1 MVHLLAASLRSVS
14 LFCCSFFQTALILF
28 KFAQRDCASP
38 MIPIFF
44 KTFPIQLTTTNL
56 AQAQYYKNPVFYI
69 ELIEN
74 EFAAAI
80 QNFNHCGSK
89 KFESSAKRISSRG
102 QLTKI
107 LQQISIREKLSSL
120 IIASSAFLL
129 MGTMT
134 ALWSNPYFIR
144 MTEENVWDYLI
155 LSVEALLIGLFFG
168 IRAPRCATKK
178 AVIGG
183 IFLFFW
189 FWLLSL

>member
-1 MVHLLAASLRSVS
+1 M
-14 LFCCSFFQTALILF
+14 
-28 KFAQRDCASP
+28 
-38 MIPIFF
+38 
-44 KTFPIQLTTTNL
+44 
-56 AQAQYYKNPVFYI
+56 
-69 ELIEN
+69 
-74 EFAAAI
+74 
-80 QNFNHCGSK
+80 
-89 KFESSAKRISSRG
+89 
-102 QLTKI
+102 KI

-178 AVIGG
+178 AGIGWIFGFGCSACNKFLLLLFSSTFILTYFEPVRHYVDVFRYTFVFICSSPKITIAACCFMWKILQWRSCCRFKKNVIKSAKKNHADS
-183 IFLFFW
+183 ICTVFEI
-189 FWLLSL
+189 LLLACRI

>member
-1 MVHLLAASLRSVS
+1 M
-14 LFCCSFFQTALILF
+14 
-28 KFAQRDCASP
+28 
-38 MIPIFF
+38 
-44 KTFPIQLTTTNL
+44 
-56 AQAQYYKNPVFYI
+56 
-69 ELIEN
+69 
-74 EFAAAI
+74 
-80 QNFNHCGSK
+80 
-89 KFESSAKRISSRG
+89 
-102 QLTKI
+102 KI

-178 AVIGG
+178 AGIGRILG
-183 IFLFFW
+183 FFGFGCSACNKFILFLFSSTF
-189 FWLLSL
+189 FLTYFEPVRHYVDVLGILLFSHALLQKLLLRHAVLSEKSFNREVAAGLKKM

>member
-1 MVHLLAASLRSVS
+1 M
-14 LFCCSFFQTALILF
+14 
-28 KFAQRDCASP
+28 
-38 MIPIFF
+38 
-44 KTFPIQLTTTNL
+44 
-56 AQAQYYKNPVFYI
+56 
-69 ELIEN
+69 
-74 EFAAAI
+74 
-80 QNFNHCGSK
+80 
-89 KFESSAKRISSRG
+89 
-102 QLTKI
+102 KI

-178 AVIGG
+178 AGIGG
-183 IFLFFW
+183 ILGFFW

>member
-1 MVHLLAASLRSVS
+1 M
-14 LFCCSFFQTALILF
+14 
-28 KFAQRDCASP
+28 
-38 MIPIFF
+38 
-44 KTFPIQLTTTNL
+44 
-56 AQAQYYKNPVFYI
+56 
-69 ELIEN
+69 
-74 EFAAAI
+74 
-80 QNFNHCGSK
+80 
-89 KFESSAKRISSRG
+89 
-102 QLTKI
+102 KI

-178 AVIGG
+178 AGIGG
-183 IFLFFW
+183 ILGFFCFDCSVCKKFL
-189 FWLLSL
+189 LLLFSSTFILTYFEPVRHYVDVLGILLFSHALLQKLLLRHAVLSEKSFNGEVAAGSKKM

>member
-1 MVHLLAASLRSVS
+1 M
-14 LFCCSFFQTALILF
+14 
-28 KFAQRDCASP
+28 
-38 MIPIFF
+38 
-44 KTFPIQLTTTNL
+44 
-56 AQAQYYKNPVFYI
+56 
-69 ELIEN
+69 
-74 EFAAAI
+74 
-80 QNFNHCGSK
+80 
-89 KFESSAKRISSRG
+89 
-102 QLTKI
+102 KI

-178 AVIGG
+178 AGIGG
-183 IFLFFW
+183 ILGFFGFGCSACNKFL
-189 FWLLSL
+189 LLLFSSTFILTYFEPVRHYVDVLGILLFSYALLQKLLLRHAVLSEKSVNGEVAASSKKM

>member
-1 MVHLLAASLRSVS
+1 M
-14 LFCCSFFQTALILF
+14 
-28 KFAQRDCASP
+28 
-38 MIPIFF
+38 
-44 KTFPIQLTTTNL
+44 
-56 AQAQYYKNPVFYI
+56 
-69 ELIEN
+69 
-74 EFAAAI
+74 
-80 QNFNHCGSK
+80 
-89 KFESSAKRISSRG
+89 
-102 QLTKI
+102 KI

-178 AVIGG
+178 AGIGG
-183 IFLFFW
+183 ILGFFGFGCSICNNFFLLFSSTFILTY
-189 FWLLSL
+189 FEPVRHYVGVLGILLFSHALLQKLLLRHAVLSEKSFNREVAAGSKKCN

>member
-1 MVHLLAASLRSVS
+1 M
-14 LFCCSFFQTALILF
+14 
-28 KFAQRDCASP
+28 
-38 MIPIFF
+38 
-44 KTFPIQLTTTNL
+44 
-56 AQAQYYKNPVFYI
+56 
-69 ELIEN
+69 
-74 EFAAAI
+74 
-80 QNFNHCGSK
+80 
-89 KFESSAKRISSRG
+89 
-102 QLTKI
+102 KI

-178 AVIGG
+178 AGIGG
-183 IFLFFW
+183 ILGFFGFGSSMALQFFDKYMYVCVLHIRTKARYQGRKHFVKFYQYLPIFL
-189 FWLLSL
+189 LKEKGIL